1 MGSEESQKCKQ
12 YMRIIYIKTKQGG
25 KNSSRDSQTKK
36 KWLLQTSWY
45 LTLYLRKD
53 SKNGKV
59 FYHVVCESKEKTPI
73 DY

>member
-36 KWLLQTSWY
+36 
-45 LTLYLRKD
+45 
-53 SKNGKV
+53 NGYYKQV
-59 FYHVVCESKEKTPI
+59 GI
-73 DY
+73 